1 MDGYA
6 SVRFQLLAVQCR
18 EDANQLLGSATH
30 SAANNSVISIYHL
43 NEVTSEHMDTLDSE
57 NLCIKNLVILRLIF
71 CFVNWTSDRQA
82 YLPHPWNEPLPT

>member
-6 SVRFQLLAVQCR
+6 SVRLQLLAVQCR

-57 NLCIKNLVILRLIF
+57 NLCIKKLGYTPLDFLF
-71 CFVNWTSDRQA
+71 CQLDI
-82 YLPHPWNEPLPT
+82 